1 MSPARHP
8 PDSCFRAT
16 ALERHYKL
24 MHPSQ
29 TQRSQH
35 IDFVMSGL
43 DKSKIVTTVT
53 LDIKYRGKKKSD
65 AWQWLEFR
73 NPAGKTGW
81 LYQASDFIVFE
92 RRKDFILVNRKSLV
106 EWVNI
111 NNKIRH
117 DLPFVTNSWQAKYR
131 LFKRPKKNES
141 ITQIKTSDLLQIA
154 GTHIWSKKQ

>member
-106 EWVNI
+106 EWVN
-111 NNKIRH
+111 
-117 DLPFVTNSWQAKYR
+117 